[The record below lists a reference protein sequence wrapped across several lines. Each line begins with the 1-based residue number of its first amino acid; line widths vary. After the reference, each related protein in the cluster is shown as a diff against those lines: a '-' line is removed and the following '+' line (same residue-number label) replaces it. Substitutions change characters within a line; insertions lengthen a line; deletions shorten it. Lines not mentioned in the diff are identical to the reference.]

1 MTIQQKKAPHSA
13 LLTMG
18 ELTQPLAQDG
28 VNTTAVLGQH
38 STRSAKTESTPPST
52 TSSVLTSS
60 NLTEKERENALLAA
74 GILASTVPTL
84 LKAGLIRK
92 VRNKDTREVLLAF
105 PSTVWTDDIKLIRG
119 AK

>member
-1 MTIQQKKAPHSA
+1 MTIQQKKAPHLE
-13 LLTMG
+13 LLTMAAH
-18 ELTQPLAQDG
+18 TQPLPQGG
-28 VNTTAVLGQH
+28 VNTTGQGATH
-38 STRSAKTESTPPST
+38 SIQSAKTASTPLST

-84 LKAGLIRK
+84 LKAGLVRK